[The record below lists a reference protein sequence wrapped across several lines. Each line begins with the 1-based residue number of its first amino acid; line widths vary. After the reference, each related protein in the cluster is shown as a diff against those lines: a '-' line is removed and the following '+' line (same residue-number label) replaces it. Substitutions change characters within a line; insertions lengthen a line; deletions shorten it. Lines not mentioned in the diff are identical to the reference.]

1 MSTEP
6 AQALLPG
13 RQALLV
19 RLTSHPGSRAAL
31 LDLLNSY
38 ADGLAEEPGT
48 EVFIVSVDP
57 EDENLVWLY
66 EIFRDEDAA
75 LSHRASTGFARLMQ
89 AMPELLAGAPA
100 ILRMDPLRL
109 SMQEAV
115 LEDDWAL

>member
-19 RLTSHPGSRAAL
+19 RLTSHPGNRAAL

-75 LSHRASTGFARLMQ
+75 VSHRSSSGFARLMQ
-89 AMPELLAGAPA
+89 AMPGLLAGAPA